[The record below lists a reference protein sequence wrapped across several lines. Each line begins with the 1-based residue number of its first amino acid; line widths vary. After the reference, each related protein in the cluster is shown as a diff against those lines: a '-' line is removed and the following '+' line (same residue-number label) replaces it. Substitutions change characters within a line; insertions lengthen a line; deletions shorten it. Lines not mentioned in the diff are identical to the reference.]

1 MSTTAVEIPGYVAGT
16 YTIDPGHS
24 DVAFTVRHLM
34 VSKVRGH
41 FTRFQGE
48 LTLAPDPLASTVT
61 ASIEPASIDTNNPQ
75 RDDDLRSANFFEID
89 AYPTMTFRSTGIR
102 HGEDG
107 FDVDGELTLH
117 GVTRPVTL
125 ALDVN
130 GFTRDPY
137 GGTRAGFSATTELD
151 RGDFRIST
159 NIHGRRRGG
168 HRRPHP
174 GLHRDRSR
182 PQPTPAGQP
191 LALTVDL
198 QEDASRFP
206 DWTRAD
212 SLPARKGLP
221 GRGGPTARQ

>member
-1 MSTTAVEIPGYVAGT
+1 MSSTAVEIPGYVAGT

-48 LTLAPDPLASTVT
+48 LTLTPDPLASSVT
-61 ASIEPASIDTNNPQ
+61 ASIEVASIDTNNPQ
-75 RDDDLRSANFFEID
+75 RDDDLRSANFFEAD
-89 AYPTMTFRSTGIR
+89 TYPTMAFRSASIR

-107 FDVDGELTLH
+107 FDVDGELTLR

-151 RGDFRIST
+151 RGDFGIST
-159 NIHGRRRGG
+159 NIPLDGG
-168 HRRPHP
+168 
-174 GLHRDRSR
+174 GVVIGDRIQVFLEIEAVLNP
-182 PQPTPAGQP
+182 PQPANP
-191 LALTVDL
+191 
-198 QEDASRFP
+198 
-206 DWTRAD
+206 
-212 SLPARKGLP
+212 
-221 GRGGPTARQ
+221 

>member
-1 MSTTAVEIPGYVAGT
+1 MSTTAVEIPGYLAGT

-48 LTLAPDPLASTVT
+48 LTLAPDPLAS
-61 ASIEPASIDTNNPQ
+61 IDTNNPQ
-75 RDDDLRSANFFEID
+75 RDDDLRSANFFETD
-89 AYPTMTFRSTGIR
+89 TYPTMTFRSTGIR
-102 HGEDG
+102 HSEDG

-151 RGDFRIST
+151 RGDFGIST
-159 NIHGRRRGG
+159 NIPMDGG
-168 HRRPHP
+168 GVVIGDRIQVFLEIEAVLNPPRPANP
-174 GLHRDRSR
+174 
-182 PQPTPAGQP
+182 
-191 LALTVDL
+191 
-198 QEDASRFP
+198 
-206 DWTRAD
+206 
-212 SLPARKGLP
+212 
-221 GRGGPTARQ
+221 